1 MYNPKKLDDI
11 ENYILRIKKGLM
23 TFDINKDDITDMA
36 IEMSSLG
43 NMVMDVGE
51 HSVELTDEKDQE
63 RFFVYKK
70 TLNELRDQ
78 LNELNKQ
85 RISSASFEE
94 VSRYDET
101 GDEQLSE
108 SQRFY
113 KRGNEKLDSLISD
126 AVSNLDSLCKQKKI
140 INKTRNTLLRG
151 KDRIGNG
158 IQVLKSISDRYLND
172 YYVFIIGVAVIVF
185 FIVVVKVVL

>member
-43 NMVMDVGE
+43 NMVMDVEE

-126 AVSNLDSLCKQKKI
+126 AVSNLDSLCKQKRI

-151 KDRIGNG
+151 KDRIGDG

>member
-43 NMVMDVGE
+43 NMVMDVE
-51 HSVELTDEKDQE
+51 KHSVELTEEKDQE

-140 INKTRNTLLRG
+140 ISKTRNTLLRG
-151 KDRIGNG
+151 KDRIGDG

-172 YYVFIIGVAVIVF
+172 YYVFIVGVAVIVF